1 MYPKTSN
8 QFDYDLETSA
18 CFLSCAIRSLYLLQD
33 LLGQNICAGK
43 EAKGPPS
50 LGFLAE
56 CCDAMTPAIHELDRI
71 LEEMEA
77 AIRAAYGKGD
87 CT

>member
-1 MYPKTSN
+1 MYPKAN
-8 QFDYDLETSA
+8 KQFDYDLETSA
-18 CFLSCAIRSLYLLQD
+18 CFLSCTIRSLYLIQTQ
-33 LLGQNICAGK
+33 LGQDICVGK

-50 LGFLAE
+50 LGLLAE

-71 LEEMEA
+71 LDEMDA

-87 CT
+87 

>member
-1 MYPKTSN
+1 MYPKAN
-8 QFDYDLETSA
+8 KQFDYDLETSA
-18 CFLSCAIRSLYLLQD
+18 CFLTCAIRSLYLLQD

-71 LEEMEA
+71 RDEMEA
-77 AIRAAYGKGD
+77 AINAAYKKGE
-87 CT
+87 